1 MITQKFGDVPFAAQL
16 AVDDENAQ
24 SLVKQ
29 PNSDGFSFNS
39 SPLFEVSISTFTL
52 YTFIFISTFT
62 FYKHARSKARL
73 GPRLRKICYALTPPT
88 FLENENNCP
97 FIVNFVF
104 F

>member
-52 YTFIFISTFT
+52 
-62 FYKHARSKARL
+62 
-73 GPRLRKICYALTPPT
+73 
-88 FLENENNCP
+88 
-97 FIVNFVF
+97 
-104 F
+104 